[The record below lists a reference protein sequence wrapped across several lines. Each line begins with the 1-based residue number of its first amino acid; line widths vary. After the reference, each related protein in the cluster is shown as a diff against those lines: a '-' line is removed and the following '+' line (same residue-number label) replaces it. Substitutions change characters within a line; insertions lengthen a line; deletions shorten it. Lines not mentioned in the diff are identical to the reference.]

1 MFTLVHA
8 ITQCTQWSGLD
19 QNNKAYFT
27 MFSFNC
33 AKLLHTE
40 TFGVSNSHFFD
51 KYAKKMFFR
60 ARERERIRVFLCILC

>member
-8 ITQCTQWSGLD
+8 ITQCTQWSDLD

-27 MFSFNC
+27 MFSLNC

-40 TFGVSNSHFFD
+40 TFGASNSHFFD

>member
-27 MFSFNC
+27 MFSLNC

-40 TFGVSNSHFFD
+40 TFGASNSHFFD

>member
-19 QNNKAYFT
+19 QNNKAYFI
-27 MFSFNC
+27 MFSLNC

-40 TFGVSNSHFFD
+40 TFGASNSHFFD
-51 KYAKKMFFR
+51 KYAKKMFSR

>member
-27 MFSFNC
+27 MFSLNC

-40 TFGVSNSHFFD
+40 TFGASNSHFFD
-51 KYAKKMFFR
+51 KYAKKMFFP